1 MHRNICTCTH
11 VTIHNKETWD
21 IGGKEALKDDQCALA
36 QGTNELMGL
45 CSVPNDHCGH
55 ADYISIS
62 ILNATAGTGQDCAYS
77 QTDIGPICCYGE
89 HGVRTSGLCRHR
101 EGGGV
106 GGGGDGGGGGRGGG
120 GGDGGGAVAFLRAFM
135 PFVYERHLLLWICL
149 KVRSPLPFQG
159 VLMGVEIW

>member
-1 MHRNICTCTH
+1 M
-11 VTIHNKETWD
+11 
-21 IGGKEALKDDQCALA
+21 KDDQCALA

-45 CSVPNDHCGH
+45 CSVPNDHCGR

-62 ILNATAGTGQDCAYS
+62 ILNTTAGTGQDCAYS

-120 GGDGGGAVAFLRAFM
+120 GGDGGGAVPFLRAFM
-135 PFVYERHLLLWICL
+135 PFVYERHLLLWMCVEGEVATSIPGGPDGSGDMVICV
-149 KVRSPLPFQG
+149 VRALRTMSYSTFA
-159 VLMGVEIW
+159 LMK

>member
-1 MHRNICTCTH
+1 M
-11 VTIHNKETWD
+11 
-21 IGGKEALKDDQCALA
+21 KDDQCALA

-45 CSVPNDHCGH
+45 CSVPNDHCGR

-62 ILNATAGTGQDCAYS
+62 ILNTTAGTGQDCAYS

-106 GGGGDGGGGGRGGG
+106 GGG
-120 GGDGGGAVAFLRAFM
+120 AVPFLRAFM
-135 PFVYERHLLLWICL
+135 PFVYERHLLLWMCVEGEVATSIPGGPDGSGDMVICV
-149 KVRSPLPFQG
+149 VRALRTMSYSTFA
-159 VLMGVEIW
+159 LMK